1 MAISGNKVRVTN
13 ISDEHIGLSRPS
25 GAFLRRKGYKP
36 SNLTWATF
44 PGEWVDDKMLALEK
58 EGRLTIRRIDD
69 KGRIIPEVEEQ
80 EAPDPEKSEAPP
92 EPDDDADDADEPGE
106 DDSDDA
112 DKSSEDDSKGS
123 EVIVEDE
130 VAKAADSAI
139 AKLMPEPNNATV
151 PTVSSGS
158 DGKPVS
164 TNAPDAPAA
173 PDAPDGDS
181 SPTVTEKSD
190 PGGSDDDAVKYTKSS
205 LRKMNLRE
213 LREVLEDREINA
225 DSTRKDPIIEAIL
238 DHQDLGA

>member
-106 DDSDDA
+106 DDS
-112 DKSSEDDSKGS
+112 EGS

-181 SPTVTEKSD
+181 SPADTEKSD
-190 PGGSDDDAVKYTKSS
+190 PEGSADDAVKYTKSS